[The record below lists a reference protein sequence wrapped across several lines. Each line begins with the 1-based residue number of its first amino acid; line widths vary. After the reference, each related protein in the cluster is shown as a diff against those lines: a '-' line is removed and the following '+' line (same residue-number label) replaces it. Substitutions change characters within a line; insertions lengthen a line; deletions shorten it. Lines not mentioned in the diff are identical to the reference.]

1 MLTPIPKIQ
10 HLFSANRRAARWL
23 RLPFLLMTMYYAPYS
38 YADCTIASPSNTTL
52 GPYASSVVGVNG
64 TPQVVAS
71 GSGFRCTGSILSLN
85 STNTITATIQ
95 SDSNPSGSTM
105 RMRRGTSTDYV
116 PYNLCMDSGCGT
128 LYNINSTYTW
138 SQTTFLGVLG
148 LFNSADG
155 SMPVYI
161 RTSIGNNVAAGTYTD
176 IVTIK
181 WDYRLCSLG
190 ATVLG
195 VTVCVY
201 EEGTRISTLNITMN
215 ITNDCQITSAPNISF
230 GVAAFPADF
239 AAVNNSLGVRCT
251 LLGAYTVKLVSTHP
265 DDTNWRR
272 MTATVGGTPYYL
284 QYQLYRTG
292 NVAWTETNDYSGT
305 GTGITQSI
313 PYTAQINASQASK
326 PEGAYKDTVTINVTI
341 N

>member
-10 HLFSANRRAARWL
+10 HFSPANRRAARWL
-23 RLPFLLMTMYYAPYS
+23 RLAFLLMALYYAPFS
-38 YADCTIASPSNTTL
+38 YAACTTPPSNTTL

-64 TPQVVAS
+64 TPQIVTS
-71 GSGFRCTGSILSLN
+71 GSGFRCTGSILSLA

-95 SDSNPSGSTM
+95 SDTNSSGTTM
-105 RMRRGTSTDYV
+105 RMRRGTSSDYV
-116 PYNLCMDSGCGT
+116 PYSLCMDSGCGT

-138 SQTTFLGVLG
+138 TRTTFLDILG
-148 LFNSADG
+148 LFNSTDG
-155 SMPVYI
+155 TIPIYI
-161 RTSIGNNVAAGTYTD
+161 RTSIGNNVSAGTYTD
-176 IVTIK
+176 TVTIK

-190 ATVLG
+190 ALG
-195 VTVCVY
+195 LCVY
-201 EEGTRISTLNITMN
+201 EEGTTTSTLNITMN
-215 ITNDCQITSAPNISF
+215 ITNDCQITSAPNVSF
-230 GVAAFPADF
+230 GIAAFPADF

-265 DDTNWRR
+265 DDANWRR

-292 NVAWTETNDYSGT
+292 NIAWTETDDYSGT

-313 PYTAQINASQASK
+313 PYTARINASQASK

>member
-1 MLTPIPKIQ
+1 MLTPIPKTQ
-10 HLFSANRRAARWL
+10 HFFSANRRAARWL
-23 RLPFLLMTMYYAPYS
+23 GLALILMALYYAPFS
-38 YADCTIASPSNTTL
+38 YAACTTPPSNTTL

-64 TPQVVAS
+64 TPQIVTS
-71 GSGFRCTGSILSLN
+71 GSGFICTGSLLSIAG
-85 STNTITATIQ
+85 TNTITATIQ
-95 SDSNPSGSTM
+95 SDSNPSGTTM

-128 LYNINSTYTW
+128 LYNIGSTYTW
-138 SQTTFLGVLG
+138 SQTTFLGILG
-148 LFNSADG
+148 LFNSSDG
-155 SMPVYI
+155 SIPIYI
-161 RTSIGNNVAAGTYTD
+161 RTSTGNNISAGTYTD
-176 IVTIK
+176 TVTIK

-190 ATVLG
+190 IVL
-195 VTVCVY
+195 CIY
-201 EEGTRISTLNITMN
+201 EEGSTTSILNITMN
-215 ITNDCQITSAPNISF
+215 ITNDCQITSAPNINF

-265 DDTNWRR
+265 DDANWRR
-272 MTATVGGTPYYL
+272 MMATVNGVPSYM

-292 NVAWTETNDYSGT
+292 NIAWTETNDYSGT

-313 PYTAQINASQASK
+313 PYTARINASQASK

>member
-10 HLFSANRRAARWL
+10 HLFSANRRTARSL
-23 RLPFLLMTMYYAPYS
+23 RLAFLSMALYYAPFS
-38 YADCTIASPSNTTL
+38 YAACTTPPSNTTL

-71 GSGFRCTGSILSLN
+71 GSGFRCTGSVLN
-85 STNTITATIQ
+85 LASTNTITATIQ
-95 SDSNPSGSTM
+95 SDSNPSGTTM

-116 PYNLCMDSGCGT
+116 PYSLCMDSGCGT

-138 SQTTFLGVLG
+138 TRTTFLDILG
-148 LFNSADG
+148 LFNSTDG
-155 SMPVYI
+155 TMPIYI
-161 RTSIGNNVAAGTYTD
+161 RTSIGNNISAGTYTD
-176 IVTIK
+176 TVTIK
-181 WDYRLCSLG
+181 WDYRLCALG
-190 ATVLG
+190 ALG
-195 VTVCVY
+195 LCVY
-201 EEGTRISTLNITMN
+201 DEGSTTSTLNITMN

-265 DDTNWRR
+265 DDANWRR

>member
-1 MLTPIPKIQ
+1 MLTPIPKTQ
-10 HLFSANRRAARWL
+10 HFFSANRRAARWL
-23 RLPFLLMTMYYAPYS
+23 RLALILMALYYAPFS
-38 YADCTIASPSNTTL
+38 YAACTTPPSNTTL

-64 TPQVVAS
+64 TPQIVTS
-71 GSGFRCTGSILSLN
+71 GSGFICTGSLLSIAG
-85 STNTITATIQ
+85 TNTITATIQ
-95 SDSNPSGSTM
+95 SDSNPSGTTM

-128 LYNINSTYTW
+128 LYNIGSTYTW
-138 SQTTFLGVLG
+138 SQTTFLGILG
-148 LFNSADG
+148 LFNSSDG
-155 SMPVYI
+155 SIPIYI
-161 RTSIGNNVAAGTYTD
+161 RTSTGNNISAGTYTD
-176 IVTIK
+176 TVTIK

-190 ATVLG
+190 IVL
-195 VTVCVY
+195 CIY
-201 EEGTRISTLNITMN
+201 EEGSTTSILNITMN
-215 ITNDCQITSAPNISF
+215 ITNDCQITSAPNINF

-265 DDTNWRR
+265 DDANWRR
-272 MTATVGGTPYYL
+272 MTATVNGVPSYM

-292 NVAWTETNDYSGT
+292 NIAWTETNDYSGT

-313 PYTAQINASQASK
+313 PYTARINASQASK

>member
-1 MLTPIPKIQ
+1 MLTPIPTIQ
-10 HLFSANRRAARWL
+10 HLFSANRRAARSL
-23 RLPFLLMTMYYAPYS
+23 RLAFLSMALYYAPFS
-38 YADCTIASPSNTTL
+38 YAACTTPPSNTTL

-64 TPQVVAS
+64 MPQVVAS
-71 GSGFRCTGSILSLN
+71 GSGFRCTGSVLN
-85 STNTITATIQ
+85 LASTNTITATIQ
-95 SDSNPSGSTM
+95 SDSNPSGTTM

-116 PYNLCMDSGCGT
+116 PYSLCMDSGCGT

-138 SQTTFLGVLG
+138 TRTTFLDILG
-148 LFNSADG
+148 LFNSTDG
-155 SMPVYI
+155 TMPIYI
-161 RTSIGNNVAAGTYTD
+161 RTSIGNNISAGTYTD
-176 IVTIK
+176 TVTIK
-181 WDYRLCSLG
+181 WDYRLCALG
-190 ATVLG
+190 ALG
-195 VTVCVY
+195 LCVY
-201 EEGTRISTLNITMN
+201 DEGSTTSTLNITMN

-265 DDTNWRR
+265 DDANWRR

-292 NVAWTETNDYSGT
+292 NIAWTETNDYSGT

>member
-1 MLTPIPKIQ
+1 MLTPIPKTQ
-10 HLFSANRRAARWL
+10 HFFSANRRAARWL
-23 RLPFLLMTMYYAPYS
+23 GLALILMALYYAPFS
-38 YADCTIASPSNTTL
+38 YAACTTPPSNTTL

-64 TPQVVAS
+64 TPQIVTS
-71 GSGFRCTGSILSLN
+71 GSGFICTGSLLSIAG
-85 STNTITATIQ
+85 TNTITATIQ
-95 SDSNPSGSTM
+95 SDSNPSGTTM

-128 LYNINSTYTW
+128 LYNIGSTYTW
-138 SQTTFLGVLG
+138 SQTTFLGILG
-148 LFNSADG
+148 LFNSSDG
-155 SMPVYI
+155 SIPIYI
-161 RTSIGNNVAAGTYTD
+161 RTSTGNNISAGTYTD
-176 IVTIK
+176 TVTIK

-190 ATVLG
+190 IVL
-195 VTVCVY
+195 CIY
-201 EEGTRISTLNITMN
+201 EEGSTTSVLNITMN
-215 ITNDCQITSAPNISF
+215 ITNDCQITSAPNINF

-239 AAVNNSLGVRCT
+239 AAVNNSLGIRCT

-265 DDTNWRR
+265 DDANWRR
-272 MTATVGGTPYYL
+272 MTATVNGVPSYM

-292 NVAWTETNDYSGT
+292 NIAWTETNDYSGT

-313 PYTAQINASQASK
+313 PYTARINASQASK

>member
-1 MLTPIPKIQ
+1 MLTPIPKTQ
-10 HLFSANRRAARWL
+10 HFFSANRRAARWL
-23 RLPFLLMTMYYAPYS
+23 GLALILMALYYAPFS
-38 YADCTIASPSNTTL
+38 YAACTTPPSNTTL

-64 TPQVVAS
+64 TPQIVTS
-71 GSGFRCTGSILSLN
+71 GSGFICTGSLLSIAG
-85 STNTITATIQ
+85 TNTITATIQ
-95 SDSNPSGSTM
+95 SDSNPSGTTM

-116 PYNLCMDSGCGT
+116 PYNLCMDSGCAT
-128 LYNINSTYTW
+128 LYNIGSTYTW
-138 SQTTFLGVLG
+138 SQTTFLGILG
-148 LFNSADG
+148 LFNSSDG
-155 SMPVYI
+155 SIPIYI
-161 RTSIGNNVAAGTYTD
+161 RTSTGNNISAGTYTD
-176 IVTIK
+176 TVTIK

-190 ATVLG
+190 IVL
-195 VTVCVY
+195 CIY
-201 EEGTRISTLNITMN
+201 EEGSTTSILNITMN
-215 ITNDCQITSAPNISF
+215 ITNDCQITSAPNINF

-265 DDTNWRR
+265 DDANWRR
-272 MTATVGGTPYYL
+272 MTATVNGVPSYM

-292 NVAWTETNDYSGT
+292 NIAWTETNDYSGT

-313 PYTAQINASQASK
+313 PYTARINASQASK

>member
-10 HLFSANRRAARWL
+10 HFSPANRRAVRWL
-23 RLPFLLMTMYYAPYS
+23 RLAFLLMALYYAPVS
-38 YADCTIASPSNTTL
+38 YAACTTPPSSTTL

-64 TPQVVAS
+64 TPQIVTS
-71 GSGFRCTGSILSLN
+71 GSGFRCTGSLLSLA
-85 STNTITATIQ
+85 STNTIQITILD
-95 SDSNPSGSTM
+95 DSNPSGTAM

-116 PYNLCMDSGCGT
+116 PYSLCIDSGCGT
-128 LYNINSTYTW
+128 LYDIGSTYTW
-138 SQTTFLGVLG
+138 SRTTFLGILG

-155 SMPVYI
+155 SIPIYI
-161 RTSIGNNVAAGTYTD
+161 RTSIGNNVSAGTYTD
-176 IVTIK
+176 TVTIK

-190 ATVLG
+190 ALG
-195 VTVCVY
+195 ICVY
-201 EEGTRISTLNITMN
+201 EEGSTTSTLNITMN
-215 ITNDCQITSAPNISF
+215 ITNDCQITSAPNVSF
-230 GVAAFPADF
+230 GIAAFPADF
-239 AAVNNSLGVRCT
+239 AAVNSSLGVRCT

-265 DDTNWRR
+265 DDANWRR

-292 NVAWTETNDYSGT
+292 NIAWTETNDYSGT

-313 PYTAQINASQASK
+313 PYTARINASQASK

>member
-10 HLFSANRRAARWL
+10 HCFPANRRVARWL
-23 RLPFLLMTMYYAPYS
+23 RLAFLSMALYYAPFS
-38 YADCTIASPSNTTL
+38 YAACTTPPSSTTL

-64 TPQVVAS
+64 TPQIVTS
-71 GSGFRCTGSILSLN
+71 GSGFRCTGSVLSLA
-85 STNTITATIQ
+85 STNTITVTILD
-95 SDSNPSGSTM
+95 DSNPSDTAM
-105 RMRRGTSTDYV
+105 RMRRGASTDYV
-116 PYNLCMDSGCGT
+116 PYSLCIDSGCGT
-128 LYNINSTYTW
+128 LYNIGSTYTW
-138 SQTTFLGVLG
+138 SRTTFLGILG

-155 SMPVYI
+155 SIPIYI

-176 IVTIK
+176 TVTIK

-190 ATVLG
+190 ALG
-195 VTVCVY
+195 ICVY
-201 EEGTRISTLNITMN
+201 EQGTTTSTLNITMN

-230 GVAAFPADF
+230 GTAAFPADF
-239 AAVNNSLGVRCT
+239 AAVNNNLGVRCT

-265 DDTNWRR
+265 DDANWRR

-292 NVAWTETNDYSGT
+292 NIAWTETNDYSGA
-305 GTGITQSI
+305 GTGITQNI
-313 PYTAQINASQASK
+313 PYTARINASQASK

>member
-10 HLFSANRRAARWL
+10 HFSPANRRAVRWL
-23 RLPFLLMTMYYAPYS
+23 RLAFLLMALYYAPIS
-38 YADCTIASPSNTTL
+38 YAACTTPPSSTTL

-64 TPQVVAS
+64 TPQIVTS
-71 GSGFRCTGSILSLN
+71 GSGFRCTGSLLSLA
-85 STNTITATIQ
+85 STNTIQITILD
-95 SDSNPSGSTM
+95 DSNPSGTAM

-116 PYNLCMDSGCGT
+116 PYSLCIDSGCGT
-128 LYNINSTYTW
+128 LYEIGSTYTW
-138 SQTTFLGVLG
+138 SRTTFLGILG

-155 SMPVYI
+155 SIPIYI
-161 RTSIGNNVAAGTYTD
+161 RTSIGNNVSAGTYTD
-176 IVTIK
+176 TVTIK

-190 ATVLG
+190 ALG
-195 VTVCVY
+195 LCVY
-201 EEGTRISTLNITMN
+201 EEGTTTSTLNITMN
-215 ITNDCQITSAPNISF
+215 ITNDCQITSAPNVSF
-230 GVAAFPADF
+230 GIAAFPADF
-239 AAVNNSLGVRCT
+239 AAVNSSLGVRCT

-265 DDTNWRR
+265 DDANWRR

-292 NVAWTETNDYSGT
+292 NIAWTETNDYSGT

-313 PYTAQINASQASK
+313 PYTARINASQASK

>member
-10 HLFSANRRAARWL
+10 HFSPANRRAARWL
-23 RLPFLLMTMYYAPYS
+23 RLAFLLMALYYAPFS
-38 YADCTIASPSNTTL
+38 YAACTTPPSNTTL

-64 TPQVVAS
+64 TPQIVTS
-71 GSGFRCTGSILSLN
+71 GSGFRCTGSILSLA

-95 SDSNPSGSTM
+95 SDTNSSGTTM
-105 RMRRGTSTDYV
+105 RMRRGTSSDYV
-116 PYNLCMDSGCGT
+116 PYSLCMDSGCGT

-138 SQTTFLGVLG
+138 TRTTFLDILG
-148 LFNSADG
+148 LFNSTDG
-155 SMPVYI
+155 TIPIYI
-161 RTSIGNNVAAGTYTD
+161 RTSIGNNVSAGTYTD
-176 IVTIK
+176 TVTIK

-190 ATVLG
+190 ALG
-195 VTVCVY
+195 LCVY
-201 EEGTRISTLNITMN
+201 EEGTTTSTLNITMN
-215 ITNDCQITSAPNISF
+215 ITNDCQITSAPNVSF
-230 GVAAFPADF
+230 GIAAFPADF

-265 DDTNWRR
+265 DDANWRR

-292 NVAWTETNDYSGT
+292 NIAWTETNDYSGT

-313 PYTAQINASQASK
+313 PYTARINASQASK